1 MKKTGQKTDY
11 VMKYFSVIRI
21 ISAIAIALLIVFAI
35 IFMVSDQPVFAIR
48 KLVLGPLAGNDVFR
62 FLRSRNAP
70 HLAESIHIK
79 WHIIHLALVVSHRA
93 VGVAVKF
100 CQTVDKI
107 PYLPVAGMEN
117 VGAVFVDMDT
127 FHIFTVDVA
136 A

>member
-1 MKKTGQKTDY
+1 MACSSKFLG
-11 VMKYFSVIRI
+11 SPVILERW
-21 ISAIAIALLIVFAI
+21 
-35 IFMVSDQPVFAIR
+35 
-48 KLVLGPLAGNDVFR
+48 LAMMSFR

-79 WHIIHLALVVSHRA
+79 WHIVHLALVVSHRA

-107 PYLPVAGMEN
+107 PYLPVAGMKN
-117 VGAVFVDMDT
+117 VGSVFVDMDT

-136 A
+136 CLNGLFFDHQTFFTLFIR